1 MNKTILSTKLNIPKA
16 RPEVVAR
23 NRLIQ
28 HLNDGMHR
36 HLTLIS
42 AHAGFG
48 KTTLVSE
55 WIANCNCS
63 AAWLSLEERDNNPNS
78 FLTYIIAA
86 LQTLEEDL
94 GKEILSLLQSP
105 QPPKMEVMLIS
116 LLNEITSVQYN
127 FILVLDDYH
136 AIHTQPINHALT
148 FLLENMPPQMHL
160 VITTRE
166 DPEFPL
172 ARLRARD
179 QLTEIR
185 NSDLRF
191 NSSEATNFLNQ
202 VMNLKLS
209 NKDIVALVTKTEGW
223 ITGLQLAGI
232 SICGHDDPS
241 SFIKTFTGNHSFIM
255 DYLIEEV
262 LKQQS
267 VYVKDFLFKT
277 SILDRLCGSLC
288 DAVMEND
295 PLTGQETLEFLEKS
309 NLFIIPL
316 DNERRWYRYHHLFAE
331 LLKQKLLQ
339 DLDHTAGNKKVDI
352 AQLHI
357 RASVWYE
364 KNNYEIEAFQHAAA
378 AGDVERAERLLL
390 GQGVPLHFR
399 GAIVP
404 VMKWLKSLTTDTMD
418 ANPTLWVMY
427 ASVLSMSSQL
437 NEVEPKLLAAE
448 AALQGFEMNMK
459 TRNLVGHIAAIRAFL
474 ATMQNKVDI
483 IISESLIALENI
495 SPNNLAVRT
504 ATTCK
509 LGVAYERQGKLSKAK
524 QAYTEAISI
533 SHSSGNKIIEIL
545 SVIGLG
551 NTLAKENL
559 LEQAFKTYQQALKM
573 KDDTPSSCSYNAYKG
588 LARIYY
594 EWNDL
599 DAAIEHIEKSTQ
611 LAKQI
616 ENVDQIITS
625 NLIYVQTL
633 LAKGDMDGSSMV
645 LNEIKQVV
653 IQHNLEGRI
662 SEVSETEVQLLLK
675 QGNLLLAEKL
685 ADTHKLP
692 ISRARVYL
700 SQGYIDKALNEL
712 DAFYQ
717 EINHKEIKDKML
729 NIKILKTVILYI
741 NGEIDKSLQLLTDNL
756 LEAKS
761 GRFIRTFLDE
771 GKLMERLL
779 IKAHTKKIMPEYTEL
794 LLNAFKLE
802 KVSYEEQANKI
813 YSQLLLEPLSQRE
826 IEVLKLIGQGLSNKD
841 ISERLFIA
849 LDTVK
854 GHNRRIFDKLQV
866 KRRTEAVAKAHEM
879 DLL

>member
-16 RPEVVAR
+16 RRELVVR

-28 HLNDGMHR
+28 HLNEGMHR
-36 HLTLIS
+36 HLTLVS

-55 WIANCNCS
+55 WLASCNC
-63 AAWLSLEERDNNPNS
+63 AVAWLSLEEGDNNPNS

-86 LQTLEEDL
+86 LQTFEKDL
-94 GKEILSLLQSP
+94 GKELLSLIGSP
-105 QPPKMEVMLIS
+105 QPPKMEVILTS
-116 LLNEITSVQYN
+116 LLNEITSIPYH

-136 AIHTQPINHALT
+136 TIHTQPINHALT

-166 DPEFPL
+166 DPKFPL
-172 ARLRARD
+172 ARLRARN
-179 QLTEIR
+179 QLTEVR

-191 NSSEATNFLNQ
+191 TSSEAASFLNQ

-209 NKDIVALVTKTEGW
+209 NNDIVDLVTKTEGW

-232 SICGHDDPS
+232 SMCGHGDPS
-241 SFIKTFTGNHSFIM
+241 SFIKTFTGKHSFIV
-255 DYLIEEV
+255 DYLVEEV

-267 VYVKDFLFKT
+267 VYVQEFLLRT

-288 DAVMEND
+288 DAVIQD
-295 PLTGQETLEFLEKS
+295 TPLIGQQTLEFLEKS

-339 DLDHTAGNKKVDI
+339 DLDYSAENKRVDI

-357 RASVWYE
+357 SASIWYE
-364 KNNYEIEAFQHAAA
+364 KNNFEIEAFQHAAT

-390 GQGVPLHFR
+390 GNGIPLHFR
-399 GAIVP
+399 GAVVP
-404 VMKWLKSLTTDTMD
+404 VLKWLKSLSTETMN

-448 AALQGFEMNMK
+448 RVLKGLEMNMT

-474 ATMQNKVDI
+474 ATMQNKVDL
-483 IISESLIALENI
+483 IISESLIALEKL

-509 LGVAYERQGKLSKAK
+509 LGVAYERQGDLTKAK

-533 SHSSGNKIIEIL
+533 SNASENKIVEIL

-551 NTLAKENL
+551 NVQAKENL

-573 KDDTPSSCSYNAYKG
+573 KDDTPSSCSYNAYTG

-625 NLIYVQTL
+625 KLLYVQTL
-633 LAKGDMDGSSMV
+633 LAKGDMDGASMI
-645 LNEIKQVV
+645 LNEIKQYV
-653 IQHNLEGRI
+653 IQYNLEDRI
-662 SEVSETEVQLLLK
+662 SEVSETEVHLLIN
-675 QGNLLLAEKL
+675 QGKLLSAEKL
-685 ADTHKLP
+685 AETYKLP
-692 ISRARVYL
+692 LCQARVYF
-700 SQGYIDKALNEL
+700 SQGDIAKALNEL
-712 DAFYQ
+712 NAFYQ
-717 EINHKEIKDKML
+717 EVKLNGIRDKML
-729 NIKILKTVILYI
+729 KVMILKTVIFYI
-741 NGEIDKSLQLLTDNL
+741 NGETDKSLQLLTDSL

-761 GRFIRTFLDE
+761 SRFVRTFLDE
-771 GKLMERLL
+771 GEHMERLL
-779 IKAHTKKIMPEYTEL
+779 IKAYANRVMPEYIEPL
-794 LLNAFKLE
+794 LKAFKLE
-802 KVSYEEQANKI
+802 KLDCEEQTNMTH
-813 YSQLLLEPLSQRE
+813 SQLLFEPLSQRE
-826 IEVLKLIGQGLSNKD
+826 LEVLQLIGQGLSNKD
-841 ISERLFIA
+841 ICKRLFIA

-866 KRRTEAVAKAHEM
+866 KRRTEAVAKAREM
-879 DLL
+879 GLM